1 MSEEKES
8 QMSKSSQFVLQIS
21 GAALFSALS
30 LILSLFVV
38 PYLPRTPEGF
48 AYFDPVSIVWVTCFL
63 IFGPLAGVLCCGIGS
78 IILMPFD
85 PFAPIG
91 PLMKFSATFSLII
104 IPILLLKF
112 TKRNRI
118 MTLTELKTLRLESV
132 RKSQSLKKVKN
143 YVIYGL
149 IGTGFRIVVMVIL
162 NIWVYLSF
170 YGASGLEIWIVVVIL
185 LNALTSLWDLLIPYL
200 IVFVTKLDAIF
211 EIW

>member
-1 MSEEKES
+1 MLEEKES
-8 QMSKSSQFVLQIS
+8 HMSKSSQFVLQIS

-48 AYFDPVSIVWVTCFL
+48 AYFDPVSIIWVTCFL

-78 IILMPFD
+78 VILMPFD

-112 TKRNRI
+112 SKR
-118 MTLTELKTLRLESV
+118 KESI

-143 YVIYGL
+143 YITYGL
-149 IGTGFRIVVMVIL
+149 FGTGFRIIVMIIL
-162 NIWVYLSF
+162 NIMVYLSF

-185 LNALTSLWDLLIPYL
+185 LNALTSLWDLLIPYI
-200 IVFVTKLDAIF
+200 IVFGAKLDAVF

>member
-8 QMSKSSQFVLQIS
+8 HMSKSSQFILQIS

-78 IILMPFD
+78 LILLPFD
-85 PFAPIG
+85 PFPIG
-91 PLMKFSATFSLII
+91 PLMKFSATLSLII
-104 IPILLLKF
+104 IPILLLRI
-112 TKRNRI
+112 TKRK
-118 MTLTELKTLRLESV
+118 EGV
-132 RKSQSLKKVKN
+132 RKSQKLKKVKN
-143 YVIYGL
+143 YIIYGL
-149 IGTGFRIVVMVIL
+149 LGTGFRILVMVIL
-162 NIWVYLSF
+162 NIMVYLSF
-170 YGASGLEIWIVVVIL
+170 YGTLGLEIYILAIVIP

-200 IVFVTKLDAIF
+200 IVFGAKLDSIF